1 MRVVVTGAEGFI
13 GRNLV
18 AAVAPR
24 HDVEIIQVTRATS
37 AGDLK
42 KAVAEADS
50 VVHLAGINRP
60 DNDSEFMAGNAALTL
75 EVCEAIRESGRP
87 VAMLLSS
94 STQAD
99 LDNPYGASKRAA
111 EEHALALGRSNGSP
125 VAIYRL
131 PGVFGKWARPN
142 YNSVVATFC
151 HNTVNGM
158 PLSIRDP
165 DAELQL
171 VYVDDVVA
179 DFVRR
184 LEGDWPADGKGL
196 VQPIYQTTVGEVARL
211 VGAFRASRDSLVT
224 ERVGTGFTRALYST
238 YVSYLPPEQF
248 TYRLTRHGD
257 TRGMFAEVLKTPDC
271 GQFSFFTAHAGVT
284 RGGHYHHTKTE
295 KFVVLQGKARF
306 RFRHIVDGR
315 SFECV
320 VDGAEP
326 EVVETVPGWTHD
338 ITNIGDAEMIVML
351 WANEIFDRQH
361 PDTFALPL

>member
-24 HDVEIIQVTRATS
+24 RDVEIIPVTRATS
-37 AGDLK
+37 AGELK
-42 KAVAEADS
+42 AAVVDADA
-50 VVHLAGINRP
+50 VVHLAGTNRP
-60 DNDSEFMAGNAALTL
+60 SDDSEFMAGNAAFTL
-75 EVCEAIRESGRP
+75 EVCEAIRESDRP
-87 VAMLLSS
+87 VALLLSS
-94 STQAD
+94 SAQAV

-111 EEHALALGRSNGSP
+111 EEYAFALSRSHGSP

-151 HNTVNGM
+151 HNTVQGL
-158 PLSIRDP
+158 PLPIRDAE
-165 DAELQL
+165 AELRL
-171 VYVDDVVA
+171 VYIDDVVM

-184 LEGDWPADGKGL
+184 LEGNWPVDGWGQI
-196 VQPIYQTTVGEVARL
+196 QPVYRTTVGEVARL
-211 VGAFRASRDSLVT
+211 LGAFRDTRDSLVI

-238 YVSYLPPEQF
+238 YVSHLPPEQF
-248 TYRLTRHGD
+248 SYKLTRYGD
-257 TRGMFAEVLKTPDC
+257 ARGLFAEVLKTPDC
-271 GQFSFFTAHAGVT
+271 GQFSFFTAPSGVT
-284 RGGHYHHTKTE
+284 RGGHYHHSKTE

-315 SFECV
+315 NFERV
-320 VDGAEP
+320 VDGSEP
-326 EVVETVPGWTHD
+326 EVVETVPGWAHD
-338 ITNIGDAEMIVML
+338 ITNIGDAAMVVML
-351 WANEIFDRQH
+351 WANEIFDREH